1 MDLHWLSAPPV
12 PNERNFHYHK
22 YHKSW
27 ELKLDFTIWLILI
40 PFAHLDPVNQ
50 LRYEET
56 KARDTVS
63 NLHSGFFRELRQW
76 CIQAA
81 LEKWICCSRCSPFL
95 TFLKVALWSS
105 SSFFELIPLPWSF
118 CTLRR
123 HWSQKSLSWCTTSRF
138 QIDTRGCWTSS
149 SSYLDWQRTATLDY
163 LFLGWSYFALG
174 TSWDYNHSF
183 YQFIGAKVSRPRTR
197 CVASHSSASLRRRNN
212 TYEED
217 IASLYEIL
225 KGAKNPGLEQ
235 CLNPFAV
242 HFCHYTA
249 LGKAEYT
256 VF

>member
-1 MDLHWLSAPPV
+1 MMHSSCPGKMNLLFAVFSFLDLSQGSVVVLVLVFWINTAS
-12 PNERNFHYHK
+12 
-22 YHKSW
+22 
-27 ELKLDFTIWLILI
+27 LKF
-40 PFAHLDPVNQ
+40 
-50 LRYEET
+50 
-56 KARDTVS
+56 
-63 NLHSGFFRELRQW
+63 LH
-76 CIQAA
+76 
-81 LEKWICCSRCSPFL
+81 
-95 TFLKVALWSS
+95 
-105 SSFFELIPLPWSF
+105 
-118 CTLRR
+118 LRR

-235 CLNPFAV
+235 CRNAFAV